1 MKAIKGRVYGKVQG
15 VGFRMYTYRQADRLG
30 LVGWVKNNSDGS
42 VTFHCEGSD
51 VDLSFFLDLIK
62 RGNDFSQIDKVET
75 EDSDLENLTAF
86 EVID

>member
-1 MKAIKGRVYGKVQG
+1 MKAIKGKVYGKVQG

-30 LVGWVKNNSDGS
+30 ISGWVKNNSDGS

-51 VDLSFFLDLIK
+51 VDLRFFVDLVK
-62 RGNDFSQIDKVET
+62 RGNDFSNIDKVET
-75 EDSDLENLTAF
+75 EDAVLENLTTF